1 MKGPRHDAVFGFV
14 KPYIDVHT
22 LGITTAMNLLR
33 DCGYRTVMAGDDV
46 AEAVV
51 DLRKVNNFGLLR
63 HWIDEQRITELGF
76 SYRLGPAEA

>member
-1 MKGPRHDAVFGFV
+1 MKGLRHDAVFGFV

-46 AEAVV
+46 PKPLSTCARSTTSGCSATGS
-51 DLRKVNNFGLLR
+51 R
-63 HWIDEQRITELGF
+63 
-76 SYRLGPAEA
+76 SSA